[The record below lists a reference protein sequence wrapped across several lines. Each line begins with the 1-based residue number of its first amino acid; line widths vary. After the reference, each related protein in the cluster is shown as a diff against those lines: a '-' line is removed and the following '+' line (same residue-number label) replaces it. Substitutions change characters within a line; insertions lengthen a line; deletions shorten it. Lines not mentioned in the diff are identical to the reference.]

1 MMAQDHRFREEVI
14 NVQLANILADRGL
27 DANAETIISG
37 GRPDVLIN
45 LEGLKLILEGRT
57 PAGKAQLDR
66 DAMERIEE
74 GLADISMAVVYAEE
88 LKFAASMAD
97 LKAKIERVRYDGAI
111 YSLNSKGIAS
121 LSFNGSTLDELVQT
135 INSVFHLRVQ
145 NEVVREQV
153 SELQGTIENVVN
165 KASATNLFFDSDAL
179 VSRLKE
185 ALGVGNGDED
195 ESPEDS

>member
-1 MMAQDHRFREEVI
+1 MAQDHRFREEVI